1 MTKPFSVLL
10 ASLLVITSTVS
21 PLASAQQ
28 SQPLDRIAAIVDED
42 VVLQSELDRAVRNV
56 KSQYAGRDNQ
66 LPPDDVL
73 QRQVL

>member
-1 MTKPFSVLL
+1 MTKPFSVVL
-10 ASLLVITSTVS
+10 ASLLVLTSTLS

-56 KSQYAGRDNQ
+56 KSQYA
-66 LPPDDVL
+66 
-73 QRQVL
+73 